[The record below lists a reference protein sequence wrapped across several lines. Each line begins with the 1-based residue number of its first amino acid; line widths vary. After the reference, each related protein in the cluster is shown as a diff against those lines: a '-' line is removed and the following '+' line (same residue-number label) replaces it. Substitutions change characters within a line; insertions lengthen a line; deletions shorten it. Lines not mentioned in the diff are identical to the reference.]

1 MTLVLCVTSY
11 QNRTHENLTITI
23 GHEDCN
29 IGRAPDNDFVLPDA
43 DRIVS
48 HQHASVHF
56 ENGHYYLSDNSTN
69 GTFINHAPEP
79 VGRGHSVRLYDG
91 DILSIGEYE
100 CRISLSQEDVGIPR
114 PEAGLVAEPPGKLW
128 GAVENQPEI
137 SPPYAIPESL
147 MHGEKPGPENLFDD
161 FDFSSLAVSAAEKP
175 AAAAE
180 HGAADQQFFQ
190 PPQAIPENWD
200 IQAEEKTGLEE
211 SVPFPSSS
219 EPISEPI
226 EARLQPSQTQQEK
239 KTPAAKPDAP
249 INATAGNQAVA
260 AFLQGAGLESST
272 PSPDEINEFMASA
285 GRLLRVMSEGY
296 KQILETRTSLKSE
309 FRLGVTTIRPAQN
322 NPFKFSID
330 ANGALAKLL
339 FPTEKGYLPPIE
351 SVQEAIDD
359 IQAHQM
365 ATLSGLRVALSTLVH
380 RFDPESVEKE
390 FQSVSTID
398 GLLPF
403 IRKAKY
409 WDLFKHR
416 YRIAEA
422 DAENDFLHL
431 LGDEFASAYEQQ
443 IAELKRAKK

>member
-1 MTLVLCVTSY
+1 MTLVLYVTSY
-11 QNRTHENLTITI
+11 QNRTHEELTITI
-23 GHEDCN
+23 GHEDCV

-48 HQHASVHF
+48 HRHATVF
-56 ENGHYYLSDNSTN
+56 YKDGNYYLSDNSTN

-79 VGRGHSVRLYDG
+79 VGRGHSAQLYDG
-91 DILSIGEYE
+91 DTITIGEYE
-100 CRISLSQEDVGIPR
+100 CRISLQQEASIPR
-114 PEAGLVAEPPGKLW
+114 PEAGLAAEPPGKLW
-128 GAVENQPEI
+128 GAAENQQEI
-137 SPPYAIPESL
+137 SPPYVIPEPL
-147 MHGEKPGPENLFDD
+147 AHGEKPDPENLFDD
-161 FDFSSLAVSAAEKP
+161 FDFSSLALSAAEKP
-175 AAAAE
+175 AVEHDVAE
-180 HGAADQQFFQ
+180 QQFFQ
-190 PPQAIPENWD
+190 PPQAIPEDWD
-200 IQAEEKTGLEE
+200 IPAGEKNDATE
-211 SVPFPSSS
+211 SVPFLRD
-219 EPISEPI
+219 PI
-226 EARLQPSQTQQEK
+226 AVKQPPDPPGQEE
-239 KTPAAKPDAP
+239 KTPAEKPE
-249 INATAGNQAVA
+249 ISVNSSAGNQAVD
-260 AFLQGAGLESST
+260 AFLQGAGLEPST
-272 PSPDEINEFMASA
+272 LSPDEINEFMASA

-365 ATLSGLRVALSTLVH
+365 ATLSGLRVALSTLVQ

-390 FQSVSTID
+390 FQSVSTLD

-403 IRKAKY
+403 VRKAKY
-409 WDLFKHR
+409 WDLFKNR
-416 YRIAEA
+416 YQIAEA

-431 LGDEFASAYEQQ
+431 LGDEFANAYEQQ
-443 IAELKRAKK
+443 IAELKSAREYNK

>member
-1 MTLVLCVTSY
+1 MTLVLYVTSY
-11 QNRTHENLTITI
+11 QNRTHEKLTITI
-23 GHEDCN
+23 GHEDCS
-29 IGRAPDNDFVLPDA
+29 IGRAPDNDFVLPDT

-48 HQHASVHF
+48 HRHAAVHY

-79 VGRGHSVRLYDG
+79 VGRGHRVQIYDG
-91 DILSIGEYE
+91 DTITIGEYE
-100 CRISLSQEDVGIPR
+100 CRVSLIQEEAGTPMS
-114 PEAGLVAEPPGKLW
+114 EAGLAAEPPGKLW
-128 GAVENQPEI
+128 GAAENQQEI
-137 SPPYAIPESL
+137 PPPYAIPEPSA
-147 MHGEKPGPENLFDD
+147 HGEKSDPENLFDD
-161 FDFSSLAVSAAEKP
+161 FDFSSLDVSAAEKP

-180 HGAADQQFFQ
+180 HGEAEQQFFQ
-190 PPQAIPENWD
+190 PPQAIPEDWD
-200 IQAEEKTGLEE
+200 VLAEEK
-211 SVPFPSSS
+211 SNQ
-219 EPISEPI
+219 EPAPLISKPI
-226 EARLQPSQTQQEK
+226 EARPLPSQPGQEK
-239 KTPAAKPDAP
+239 KTPVAKHKVP
-249 INATAGNQAVA
+249 IDSTTSNQAVD
-260 AFLQGAGLESST
+260 AFLKGAGLEPST
-272 PSPDEINEFMASA
+272 LSPDEINEFMASA
-285 GRLLRVMSEGY
+285 GKLLRVMSEGY

-390 FQSVSTID
+390 FQGISTID

-403 IRKAKY
+403 VRKAKY
-409 WDLFKHR
+409 WDVFKHR
-416 YRIAEA
+416 YQIAEA

-443 IAELKRAKK
+443 IAELKSAREYNK

>member
-1 MTLVLCVTSY
+1 MTLVLYVTSY
-11 QNRTHENLTITI
+11 QNRNHEKLTITI
-23 GHEDCN
+23 GHEDCS

-48 HQHASVHF
+48 HQHATVHY

-79 VGRGHSVRLYDG
+79 VGPGHRVPLNDG
-91 DILSIGEYE
+91 DTLTIGEYE
-100 CRISLSQEDVGIPR
+100 CRISLSQEEAGISE
-114 PEAGLVAEPPGKLW
+114 PEAGLAAESESSGKLW
-128 GAVENQPEI
+128 GAAENQQEI
-137 SPPYAIPESL
+137 PPPYAIPEPL
-147 MHGEKPGPENLFDD
+147 AHGEQPDPENLFDD
-161 FDFSSLAVSAAEKP
+161 FDFSNLDISTAEKP
-175 AAAAE
+175 AVAAE
-180 HGAADQQFFQ
+180 HGAAEQQFFQ
-190 PPQAIPENWD
+190 PPQAIPEDWN
-200 IQAEEKTGLEE
+200 ILAEEK
-211 SVPFPSSS
+211 S
-219 EPISEPI
+219 EPEPAPPPPVSKPI
-226 EARLQPSQTQQEK
+226 EARPLPNQPEQEK
-239 KTPAAKPDAP
+239 RAPAAKPEVPVDS
-249 INATAGNQAVA
+249 TASNQAVD
-260 AFLQGAGLESST
+260 AFLQGAGLEPT
-272 PSPDEINEFMASA
+272 TLSPDEINEFMASA

-398 GLLPF
+398 SLLPF
-403 IRKAKY
+403 VRKAKY
-409 WDLFKHR
+409 WDLFKRR
-416 YRIAEA
+416 YQIAEA

-443 IAELKRAKK
+443 IAELKSVRKSNN

>member
-1 MTLVLCVTSY
+1 MTLVLYVTSY
-11 QNRTHENLTITI
+11 QNRTHEKLTITI
-23 GHEDCN
+23 GHEDCS
-29 IGRAPDNDFVLPDA
+29 IGRAPDNDFVLPDT

-48 HQHASVHF
+48 HQHATVHY

-79 VGRGHSVRLYDG
+79 VGRGHSVQLYDG
-91 DILSIGEYE
+91 DTLTIGEYE
-100 CRISLSQEDVGIPR
+100 CRVSLTQEEAGIPM
-114 PEAGLVAEPPGKLW
+114 PEAGLAAEPPGKLW
-128 GAVENQPEI
+128 GAEENQQEI
-137 SPPYAIPESL
+137 PPPYAIPEPSA
-147 MHGEKPGPENLFDD
+147 HGEKSDPENLFDD
-161 FDFSSLAVSAAEKP
+161 FDFSSLGVSAAEKP

-180 HGAADQQFFQ
+180 QSTAEQQFFQ
-190 PPQAIPENWD
+190 PPQAIPEDWD
-200 IQAEEKTGLEE
+200 VLAEGKPDQEPA
-211 SVPFPSSS
+211 PF
-219 EPISEPI
+219 ISKPM
-226 EARLQPSQTQQEK
+226 EARPQPSQPGEEK
-239 KTPAAKPDAP
+239 ETPVEKHKVSGDS
-249 INATAGNQAVA
+249 TAGNQAVD
-260 AFLQGAGLESST
+260 AFLQGAGLEPST
-272 PSPDEINEFMASA
+272 LSPDEINEFMASA

-309 FRLGVTTIRPAQN
+309 FRLGVTTIRPTQN

-403 IRKAKY
+403 VRKAKY

-416 YRIAEA
+416 YQIAEA

-443 IAELKRAKK
+443 IAELKSAREYNK

>member
-1 MTLVLCVTSY
+1 MTLVLYVTSY
-11 QNRTHENLTITI
+11 QNRTHEKLTITI
-23 GHEDCN
+23 GHEDCS

-48 HQHASVHF
+48 HQHATVHY

-79 VGRGHSVRLYDG
+79 VGRGHRVQLYDG
-91 DILSIGEYE
+91 DTLTIGEYE
-100 CRISLSQEDVGIPR
+100 CRISLSQEEAGIPT
-114 PEAGLVAEPPGKLW
+114 PEAGLAAKPPGKLW
-128 GAVENQPEI
+128 GAAESQQEI
-137 SPPYAIPESL
+137 PPPYAIPEPL
-147 MHGEKPGPENLFDD
+147 AHGEKPDPENLFDD
-161 FDFSSLAVSAAEKP
+161 FDFSDLAVSAAEKP
-175 AAAAE
+175 ATAAE
-180 HGAADQQFFQ
+180 HSAAEQQFFQ
-190 PPQAIPENWD
+190 PPQAIPEDWD
-200 IQAEEKTGLEE
+200 ILAEEKPDPE
-211 SVPFPSSS
+211 PAPS
-219 EPISEPI
+219 ISKPI
-226 EARLQPSQTQQEK
+226 EAKPQPSQPEQEK
-239 KTPAAKPDAP
+239 RAPAAKPELPVDS
-249 INATAGNQAVA
+249 TASNQAVD
-260 AFLQGAGLESST
+260 AFLQGAGLEPST
-272 PSPDEINEFMASA
+272 LSADEINEFMASA

-365 ATLSGLRVALSTLVH
+365 ATLSGLRMALSTLVH

-390 FQSVSTID
+390 FQSISTID
-398 GLLPF
+398 SLLPF
-403 IRKAKY
+403 VRKAKC
-409 WDLFKHR
+409 WDLFKTR
-416 YRIAEA
+416 YLIAEA

-443 IAELKRAKK
+443 IAELKSARKSNH